1 MPKVSVI
8 IPVYNTAKYLRKCLD
23 SVCNQTL
30 SDIEIICVNDCSTDN
45 SFEILKEY
53 SSKDKRIKLIDFKEN
68 KGAAVARNAGIDETK
83 GEYIGFV
90 DSDDFIDLDFYEKL
104 YNKATETGA
113 DVAKSNLIFENFKN
127 EGNNKEYHNLREVR
141 ISKLNLNHIPT
152 TLIKKIFLTNN
163 KISFPETLKN
173 AEDSVFEVIVGAK
186 ANKIEIV
193 ESIYYHYNYNNLSLN
208 NSTKY
213 SFFKIENI
221 IHSLSMI
228 VDILNTENVDKKIY
242 KKMISYRYN
251 TLTTL
256 FLYKCNEVYNNIEK
270 FNNLILELKSKIKYQ
285 INDINKHN
293 LELAAKI
300 HKIPFNI
307 ENAGI
312 TIPQKIFYVWLGGK
326 KTSLVNICIENW
338 HDKLKDF
345 EIIEVNESSHYFDF
359 EKAYNTCLW
368 FKTVYDRKLW
378 AYVAD
383 YIRCKILYDQGGVYL
398 DTDITINRD
407 ITPLLKNKFFIG
419 LEKPHIISAG
429 IIGSEKNHP
438 LLKRMLDFYQYE
450 IFNSPLYVIT
460 HIITEEIANNN
471 SDNITIYP
479 EEYFYPYYGDEEFTH
494 ACITPSTYAIHWW
507 NSSWRT
513 EEQIFFLENKHKIKL
528 EDMKEAFKRHRRL
541 KMILSNT
548 QKNGIL
554 KYD

>member
-8 IPVYNTAKYLRKCLD
+8 IPVYNTEKYLRKCLD

-53 SSKDKRIKLIDFKEN
+53 ALKDDRIKLIDFKEN
-68 KGAAVARNAGIDETK
+68 KGAAVARNTGIDEAK

-104 YNKATETGA
+104 YNKAIETGA
-113 DVAKSNLIFENFKN
+113 DVTKSNLIFENFCN
-127 EGNNKEYHNLREVR
+127 EDNNKEYHNLQEVR
-141 ISKLNLNHIPT
+141 INKLNLNHIPT
-152 TLIKKIFLTNN
+152 TLIKKSFLINN
-163 KISFPETLKN
+163 KIAFPEILKN
-173 AEDSVFEVIVGAK
+173 AEDSVFEVMVGAK

-193 ESIYYHYNYNNLSLN
+193 GSVFYHYNYNNLSLN

-213 SFFKIENI
+213 SFSKIENI
-221 IHSLSMI
+221 IYSFSMVI
-228 VDILNTENVDKKIY
+228 DILNTENVDENMY

-251 TLTTL
+251 ALTTL
-256 FLYKCNEVYNNIEK
+256 FLYKCNEVYTNIEK
-270 FNNLILELKSKIKYQ
+270 FNNLLLELKSKIKYQ
-285 INDINKHN
+285 INDTNKHN
-293 LELAAKI
+293 LELATKL

-307 ENAGI
+307 ANNDI
-312 TIPQKIFYVWLGGK
+312 TIPKKIFYVWLGGK
-326 KTSLVNICIENW
+326 KTALVNVCIENW

-359 EKAYNTCLW
+359 ERAYSTCPW
-368 FKTVYDRKLW
+368 FKIIYDRKLW

-383 YIRCKILYDQGGVYL
+383 YIRCKVLYEQGGVYL

-429 IIGSEKNHP
+429 IIGSQKKHP
-438 LLKRMLDFYQYE
+438 LLKRMLDFYEYE

-460 HIITEEIANNN
+460 HIITEEVINNKY
-471 SDNITIYP
+471 DNLTIYP
-479 EEYFYPYYGDEEFTH
+479 EEYFYPFYGDEEFTH
-494 ACITPSTYAIHWW
+494 ACITPNTYAIHWW

-513 EEQIFFLENKHKIKL
+513 EEQEFFLENKHKIKL

-541 KMILSNT
+541 KMILNNA
-548 QKNGIL
+548 QR
-554 KYD
+554 KY